1 MLENSFSNESPLL
14 RCVCLFRG
22 FVTMETVVWHSQHDR
37 GQRHQSEANWR
48 VSQKTYLETILSII
62 YEAGNCRYNEL
73 WHHLSLA
80 PLSIYL

>member
-1 MLENSFSNESPLL
+1 MLCDIHGMPE
-14 RCVCLFRG
+14 
-22 FVTMETVVWHSQHDR
+22 VTNTSQK
-37 GQRHQSEANWR
+37 QTWR

-80 PLSIYL
+80 H

>member
-1 MLENSFSNESPLL
+1 MVENSFSNESPLL
-14 RCVCLFRG
+14 RCV
-22 FVTMETVVWHSQHDR
+22 ETVVWHSLHAR
-37 GQRHQSEANWR
+37 GQQQQSEANWR

-80 PLSIYL
+80 H